1 MITDQYGS
9 CIPVGYFRRDIAIT
23 SRERVDRHLI
33 FATDYQLSLLRK
45 AKRWYGDGTFFMS
58 WAVLP
63 SLWHSCLH
71 PPWNIEQAGI
81 NKSEPGIE
89 PLSF

>member
-33 FATDYQLSLLRK
+33 FATEHQVNRAGTILSEGQSDSQNLQ
-45 AKRWYGDGTFFMS
+45 GITES
-58 WAVLP
+58 LP
-63 SLWHSCLH
+63 
-71 PPWNIEQAGI
+71 AARG
-81 NKSEPGIE
+81 
-89 PLSF
+89 